1 MLKIVNLSAL
11 SILSAFDK
19 TTLKMTINSPKALK
33 ALNMLRIEKLS
44 TFALNRQNG
53 DGAMSAATLIHEAE
67 KDGLR
72 FALTPSRTVKLTG
85 PKDAAEKW
93 APRLREHKAEIV
105 ESLAALG
112 SNAVDAEPIDGYTYD
127 PEEAARFWHNLTARV
142 DECGRLIHQL
152 CNPRNVTSE
161 HRIDLLAVRKTMAP
175 NNLVGD
181 IAYLKTA
188 IAEVER
194 PRCAASFTPRQ
205 DRTTL

>member
-1 MLKIVNLSAL
+1 
-11 SILSAFDK
+11 
-19 TTLKMTINSPKALK
+19 
-33 ALNMLRIEKLS
+33 
-44 TFALNRQNG
+44 
-53 DGAMSAATLIHEAE
+53 MSAATLIHEAE

-112 SNAVDAEPIDGYTYD
+112 SNAVDAEPIHGYTYD
-127 PEEAARFWHNLTARV
+127 PEEAARFWQNLTARV
-142 DECGRLIHQL
+142 DECDRLIHQL
-152 CNPRNVTSE
+152 CDPRNDTSE
-161 HRIDLLAVRKTMAP
+161 HRIDLLAVCKTMAP

-188 IAEVER
+188 IAAVER
-194 PRCAASFTPRQ
+194 PRRAGSFTPRGSDAFMRKQ
-205 DRTTL
+205 PTKAQSPTHTERKSKVQREQALMSMPTVTGKKCDDPRSTRKRWRLTSQLN